1 MTIISRANIWTKDGQ
16 NPYNV
21 HTISISQKF
30 TTLIFTGTLG
40 VETDT

>member
-16 NPYNV
+16 NPSNV

-30 TTLIFTGTLG
+30 TILSFTETLG
-40 VETDT
+40 VEIDT